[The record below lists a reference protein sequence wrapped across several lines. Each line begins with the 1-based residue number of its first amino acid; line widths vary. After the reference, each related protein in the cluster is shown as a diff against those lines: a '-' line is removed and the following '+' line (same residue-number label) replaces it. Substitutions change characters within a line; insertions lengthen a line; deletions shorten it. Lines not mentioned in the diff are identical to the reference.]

1 MSISTCP
8 IAIVNA
14 PVKRVW
20 EFVSEPA
27 NYALWWNA
35 QTLSITPEGHA
46 HVGQKVHAQTV
57 ELGRKWNVN
66 LFVDNVDEARHQ
78 MDLTTELPF
87 GITVKNHISCIRIDK
102 TSCRVSFG

>member
-20 EFVSEPA
+20 GFLSEPA

-46 HVGQKVHAQTV
+46 QVGQKVHAQTV
-57 ELGRKWNVN
+57 EFGRK
-66 LFVDNVDEARHQ
+66 
-78 MDLTTELPF
+78 
-87 GITVKNHISCIRIDK
+87 
-102 TSCRVSFG
+102 